1 MLLAAM
7 LAMVL
12 AAAAPVFAQDADTGV
27 VGDENV
33 VTTETEGDDTQYNA
47 VCQNIIGSIGDITQ
61 NQSGQ
66 ADAVSGDATAVSDDE
81 SVAVANSEAAAEVA
95 QEQGVTI
102 AQVNQCLNDFDE
114 DGNGFVEV
122 DETAVVVQYEGSA
135 SASASATAAAAEVL
149 PETGGASVLA
159 FGAGALLVAGGLVA
173 RRIVR

>member
-1 MLLAAM
+1 MFRKIVLLAAM

-81 SVAVANSEAAAEVA
+81 SESVADSSAEANVSQSQDFTFVQYNSA
-95 QEQGVTI
+95 
-102 AQVNQCLNDFDE
+102 LNDF
-114 DGNGFVEV
+114 
-122 DETAVVVQYEGSA
+122 
-135 SASASATAAAAEVL
+135 
-149 PETGGASVLA
+149 
-159 FGAGALLVAGGLVA
+159 
-173 RRIVR
+173 